1 MLYEYLCTV
10 KKVGDGDNVYV
21 DIDLGYS
28 SFLHN
33 QSIRLYGLDAPETR
47 TRDRAQK
54 AHALLAKACVE
65 DHLKVGETYKLRT
78 IKKGKFGRYLGIIK
92 LKGKRGTI
100 NDLLLE
106 SLLAVPYHGENKKVI
121 KAAHEKNRQE
131 LMKQGLL

>member
-92 LKGKRGTI
+92 LKGNRGTI

-131 LMKQGLL
+131 LIKQGLL